1 MKTDFKA
8 LLSKLIDHDFE
19 FILIGGFA
27 ATSYGSNY
35 VTQDLDVCAVLSPA
49 NIELL
54 RKILV
59 DLHPK
64 HRLTVDKLSFLDI
77 PQDLNGINNLYLQTD
92 AGLLDLVSD
101 VIGVGNY
108 EAVSKSAVEV
118 QIFGRKC
125 KIISLEDLIKSK
137 LTLKRD
143 KDLLVAKELEV
154 IHKKI

>member
-1 MKTDFKA
+1 MVQT
-8 LLSKLIDHDFE
+8 
-19 FILIGGFA
+19 
-27 ATSYGSNY
+27 TSHG
-35 VTQDLDVCAVLSPA
+35 TWCAVLSPA

-54 RKILV
+54 RKILA

-77 PQDLNGINNLYLQTD
+77 PQDLTGINNLYLQTD
-92 AGLLDLVSD
+92 AGLLDLISD

-143 KDLLVAKELEV
+143 KDLLVAKELGV
-154 IHKKI
+154 IYKKT

>member
-1 MKTDFKA
+1 MVQT
-8 LLSKLIDHDFE
+8 
-19 FILIGGFA
+19 
-27 ATSYGSNY
+27 TSHG
-35 VTQDLDVCAVLSPA
+35 TWCAVLSPA

-54 RKILV
+54 RKILA

-77 PQDLNGINNLYLQTD
+77 PQDLTGINNLYLQTD
-92 AGLLDLVSD
+92 AGLLDLRSD

-143 KDLLVAKELEV
+143 KDLLVAKELGV
-154 IHKKI
+154 IYKKT